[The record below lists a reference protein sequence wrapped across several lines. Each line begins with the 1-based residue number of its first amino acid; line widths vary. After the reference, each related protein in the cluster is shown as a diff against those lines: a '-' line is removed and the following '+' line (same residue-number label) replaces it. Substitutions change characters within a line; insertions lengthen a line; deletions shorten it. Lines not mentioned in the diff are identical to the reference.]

1 MWQLEQ
7 KLSPLRDAEFR
18 LLVMT
23 KKNSSLLLRGGLRPC
38 TRSPSRVLRTL
49 STLSSVTMTI
59 LFIPSRA
66 RSLLR
71 SILINFF
78 HSTPVSRL
86 SSTGKKIIGELTHHI
101 VAIGDNSY
109 RLTVL
114 PAQPLRQCCLLRHT
128 CFSREN
134 QDTFSADQNGK
145 TKSIKIVKSMKFVS
159 I

>member
-49 STLSSVTMTI
+49 STLSSVTMTT

-71 SILINFF
+71 SILIKFF
-78 HSTPVSRL
+78 HSTPASRL
-86 SSTGKKIIGELTHHI
+86 SSARKKIIGELTHPI
-101 VAIGDNSY
+101 IAIGDNSY
-109 RLTVL
+109 RITGSTTSPVL
-114 PAQPLRQCCLLRHT
+114 FSTTHML
-128 CFSREN
+128 SREN